1 MELATLPLLATLLA
15 SGDEGTSTGAAVMQY
30 GILLLIPVA
39 MYFLLIRPQR
49 KRAKDQAAM
58 QSALG
63 VGDEVITTSGVYGF
77 ITGEEADLFWL
88 EIDDDVQIRVAKAAI
103 QRKVTT
109 SADKVAKAD
118 AAEAGADT
126 SADQPES

>member
-15 SGDEGTSTGAAVMQY
+15 AEGDDGTSTGAAVMQY

-109 SADKVAKAD
+109 SADK
-118 AAEAGADT
+118 AESSPDT
-126 SADQPES
+126 PADQPES

>member
-1 MELATLPLLATLLA
+1 MDLATSPLLATLLA
-15 SGDEGTSTGAAVMQY
+15 AAEEDSTSTGAAVMQY

-49 KRAKDQAAM
+49 KRAKEQAAM

-103 QRKVTT
+103 QRKVPKPGPHVE
-109 SADKVAKAD
+109 SV
-118 AAEAGADT
+118 ADT
-126 SADQPES
+126 PADQPES

>member
-1 MELATLPLLATLLA
+1 MDLATSPLLATLLA
-15 SGDEGTSTGAAVMQY
+15 AAEEDSTSTGAAVMQY

-49 KRAKDQAAM
+49 KRAKEQAAM

-103 QRKVTT
+103 QRKVP
-109 SADKVAKAD
+109 KPGPQ
-118 AAEAGADT
+118 AESVADT
-126 SADQPES
+126 PADQPES

>member
-1 MELATLPLLATLLA
+1 MDLATSPLLATLLA
-15 SGDEGTSTGAAVMQY
+15 AAEEDSTSTGAAVMQY

-49 KRAKDQAAM
+49 KRAKEQAAM

-103 QRKVTT
+103 QRKVP
-109 SADKVAKAD
+109 KP
-118 AAEAGADT
+118 AAEAEPAVDT
-126 SADQPES
+126 SVDQPES